1 MKIFSHNTAGGLFS
15 SQKDA
20 LNKNPDNPEADLF
33 SILDQL
39 ESYRKTN
46 GNFHLKLCYPEITG
60 EDGGHCNSWV
70 QSSNPVTETNVTGFR
85 EISLAFTKDGY
96 NSSWAGLGRSGGKD
110 TLIDDSRGKPPNW
123 MSAVGAMKNHPE
135 ESDTIPGPY
144 YYEVRR
150 VELYVGSESGSAS
163 TTTSTTTTT
172 TTTTKSK
179 QPIDQILSKM
189 PAEIDNSE
197 NFALF
202 AVLAICMKICLL
214 ASKVVGE

>member
-1 MKIFSHNTAGGLFS
+1 M
-15 SQKDA
+15 
-20 LNKNPDNPEADLF
+20 
-33 SILDQL
+33 
-39 ESYRKTN
+39 
-46 GNFHLKLCYPEITG
+46 
-60 EDGGHCNSWV
+60 
-70 QSSNPVTETNVTGFR
+70 TETNVTGFR

-189 PAEIDNSE
+189 PAEVDNSE
-197 NFALF
+197 NFAPF
-202 AVLAICMKICLL
+202 AVLAKYLQNLKICL
-214 ASKVVGE
+214 